1 MAQQKTDSM
10 MNIAREW
17 MDIQRNYM
25 MSSMRAMGPT
35 ESSGSGFDSIMRKEL
50 ETTREAVEKTLALE
64 EKALDEF
71 RRGASDIPGLNG
83 MVDIMSEMS
92 RSALQM
98 RGQMW
103 QAWFDQMRSAQ
114 ERTESA
120 AGE

>member
-1 MAQQKTDSM
+1 MAQAKTDNM

-17 MDIQRNYM
+17 MDIQRDYM

-35 ESSGSGFDSIMRKEL
+35 DEL

-64 EKALDEF
+64 EKALDEL
-71 RRGASDIPGLNG
+71 RRGAGDIPGING
-83 MVDIMSEMS
+83 MVDMMSEMS

-98 RGQMW
+98 RGQLW

-114 ERTESA
+114 EQVESTT
-120 AGE
+120 GK